1 MWSDAAGAD
10 GELWVFGYGSLMWRP
25 GFAHLEAIPATLHG
39 YARSFCIWSEHHRGT
54 PDCRGLVLGLARG
67 EDAACEGMVFRVAPK
82 DWPETAAYLE
92 ERELRGY
99 AYRPA
104 HLPVAL
110 SDGRRVT
117 AHCFVADPSHPHYAG
132 RVPPDEAARIIL
144 RARGEAGLNRDY
156 LINTVKSLEQHG
168 YREPHL
174 HALLRRVLELTG
186 ELDAGA
192 GI

>member
-1 MWSDAAGAD
+1 MWSDAADAD

-67 EDAACEGMVFRVAPK
+67 EDAACEGMVSRVAPK